1 MNTLIHDIKYAFR
14 QLRKSPGFT
23 AIALITLAIGIGAN
37 TIMFSVV
44 NALVFRPVQV
54 KESEKLVCCKIRNF
68 GLFGMM
74 SRNFGL
80 FGMMSYSA
88 CQMIRDDSQV
98 FSNLMVQDPGMEYVT
113 LAHGQTARQ
122 VGRMFVSANYFS
134 FLGVTPAF
142 GRGFLPEEEHQNA
155 PSVAVLSF
163 RAWQQL
169 GADPEMVGQHIR
181 VNGVSCVVI
190 GVAPEGF
197 TGVTH
202 LGPDL
207 WLPLG
212 SYLRVVRLSPGKKKH
227 SKEAIDLVGDWY
239 GYPEVVPV
247 GRLKPGLS
255 MSAAQAQLQALAPRL
270 KEKYPRKWKANCS
283 LYLHRLPRLAIFND
297 DLAGAWMAGISL
309 VLMGVSAA
317 VLLIACLNLAGMMIV
332 QGARRHREIAV
343 RLALGGSR
351 LQIIRQLLI
360 ESLLLALLGGILGL
374 LLAFWSTRVLN
385 NWIADLQGPM
395 DFGAAL
401 RVGLNV
407 RVLLVTLGFC
417 LIATILFGLRPAL
430 GLSRRD
436 IVSELKESGGIML
449 QPFKRKR
456 GRLSVVCQIA
466 LTVVLVMGAALF
478 TRGAVK
484 ALRPSSDFSF
494 NGKLLVKL
502 DTFSAGYDS
511 ARSQQVYETL
521 VERLRSFPGI
531 LAVSLSASFP
541 FAGGGGGY
549 GGIVREYVPGIENDK
564 SRESRPPRRRVK
576 GAPEV
581 HKVGADYFEAMG
593 MLLLQGRPLRR
604 LDSVPDAEK
613 VVIIDEQIARRL
625 RPNDNALGCLITF
638 GGEASPY
645 RVVGIVPT
653 LRIAS
658 DDDIPSPQIYLPMA
672 ADSPPTFIQIRVA
685 ETLHENEVALQ
696 EEIRTAI
703 REIDPQLPILLLKS
717 LADCYHYNP
726 SVWMATISAKLAAI
740 FGAMALFLAS
750 LGIYA
755 VKGYM
760 VASRT
765 RDIGIRKALG
775 ATHRDIMGM
784 VFREGLVLTIT
795 GLIVGLLLGL
805 GTARLIRSM
814 LYGIQPVDLVSIIV
828 TVALLGVTS
837 LLASYIPARRAAKI
851 DPMEALRYE

>member
-1 MNTLIHDIKYAFR
+1 MKTIWQDIRYGFR
-14 QLRKSPGFT
+14 MLRKNPGFT

-74 SRNFGL
+74 S
-80 FGMMSYSA
+80 YSA
-88 CQMIRDDSQV
+88 YQMIRDDSQV
-98 FSNLMVQDPGMEYVT
+98 FSNLMVRDSGLEYVT
-113 LAHGQTARQ
+113 LAHGQKARQ
-122 VGRMFVSANYFS
+122 VCRMFVSANYFS

-142 GRGFLPEEEHQNA
+142 GRGFLPEEERQDS

-163 RAWQQL
+163 RAWQRL

-212 SYLRVVRLSPGKKKH
+212 SYLRVVRLSPGKKKPG
-227 SKEAIDLVGDWY
+227 KEVMDLVGDWW
-239 GYPEVVPV
+239 GYPDVVPV
-247 GRLKPGLS
+247 GRLKPGLR

-270 KEKYPRKWKANCS
+270 KEKYPKRWKANCS
-283 LYLHRLPRLAIFND
+283 LYLHRPPRLAIFND
-297 DLAGAWMAGISL
+297 DSEGPWLAGISL

-317 VLLIACLNLAGMMIV
+317 VLLIACLNLASMTIV
-332 QGARRHREIAV
+332 QGARRNREIAV

-351 LQIIRQLLI
+351 ILIIRQLLT
-360 ESLLLALLGGILGL
+360 ESLLLALLGGAFGL
-374 LLAFWSTRVLN
+374 LLAFWGTRALN
-385 NWIADLQGPM
+385 TWIAVLQGPI
-395 DFGAAL
+395 DIGAVL

-436 IVSELKESGGIML
+436 IVSELKESGSVTL
-449 QPFKRKR
+449 LSFKRKR
-456 GRLSVVCQIA
+456 GRLSMLCQIA
-466 LTVVLVMGAALF
+466 LAVVLVMGAALF

-484 ALRPSSDFSF
+484 ALRPSSEFSF
-494 NGKLLVKL
+494 DGKLLVKL
-502 DTFSAGYDS
+502 DTYAAGYDL

-521 VERLRSFPGI
+521 VDRLRSLPGI
-531 LAVSLSASFP
+531 RAVSLSASFP
-541 FAGGGGGY
+541 FAGSGGY
-549 GGIVREYVPGIENDK
+549 GGVIREYVPSVEND
-564 SRESRPPRRRVK
+564 RDHESGGRLRRVK

-593 MLLLQGRPLRR
+593 MPLFQGRPLQR

-613 VVIIDEQIARRL
+613 VVIVDEQIARRL
-625 RPNDNALGCLITF
+625 RPDGNALGCLITF
-638 GGEASPY
+638 GGETSPY

-653 LRIAS
+653 LRIATDS
-658 DDDIPSPQIYLPMA
+658 DAPSPQIYLPMA
-672 ADSPPTFIQIRVA
+672 AGSLPNFIHIRIA
-685 ETLHENEVALQ
+685 ETLHENEVDLQ
-696 EEIRTAI
+696 ENTRILI

-717 LADCYHYNP
+717 LADCYYDNP
-726 SVWMATISAKLAAI
+726 SVWMATIGAKLAAI
-740 FGAMALFLAS
+740 FGVMALFLAS

-775 ATHRDIMGM
+775 ATQRDIMSM
-784 VFREGLVLTIT
+784 VIREGTVLTVA
-795 GLIVGLLLGL
+795 GLLVGLLLGF
-805 GTARLIRSM
+805 GIARLIHS
-814 LYGIQPVDLVSIIV
+814 LFYGISPTDPVSIVTTIV
-828 TVALLGVTS
+828 LLGAAS
-837 LLASYIPARRAAKI
+837 LLAGYFPARRAAKI

>member
-1 MNTLIHDIKYAFR
+1 MAALWQDIRYGMR
-14 QLRKSPGFT
+14 MLRKSPGFT
-23 AIALITLAIGIGAN
+23 TIALITLAIGIGAN
-37 TIMFSVV
+37 TIMFSIV

-54 KESEKLVCCKIRNF
+54 TEPEKLVCCKIHNF
-68 GLFGMM
+68 GLGMM
-74 SRNFGL
+74 P
-80 FGMMSYSA
+80 YSA
-88 CQMIRDDSQV
+88 YHIIRDDSPI
-98 FSNLMVQDPGMEYVT
+98 FSNLMVQDDGLGYVT

-122 VGRMFVSANYFS
+122 VCGMFVSANYFS
-134 FLGVTPAF
+134 FLGVHPAF
-142 GRGFLPEEEHQNA
+142 GRGFLSEEERQDA
-155 PSVAVLSF
+155 PSVTVLSY
-163 RAWQQL
+163 RAWQRM
-169 GADPEMVGQHIR
+169 GADPEMAGQHVR
-181 VNGVSCVVI
+181 VNGVSCEVI

-212 SYLRVVRLSPGKKKH
+212 SYLRVVRLSRGVKKPGK
-227 SKEAIDLVGDWY
+227 EASDWW
-239 GYPEVVPV
+239 GYPDVIPV

-270 KEKYPRKWKANCS
+270 KEKYPRQWKANCS
-283 LYLHRLPRLAIFND
+283 LYLHRPPRFAIFND
-297 DLAGAWMAGISL
+297 DREGAAMAGFSL
-309 VLMGVSAA
+309 ILMGVSAA

-343 RLALGGSR
+343 RLALGGGR

-360 ESLLLALLGGILGL
+360 ESLLLALLGGAFGL
-374 LLAFWSTRVLN
+374 LLAFCSTRALN
-385 NWIADLQGPM
+385 NWIAAVQGPI
-395 DFGAAL
+395 DAGAAL

-436 IVSELKESGGIML
+436 IVGELKESGNVML
-449 QPFKRKR
+449 MPLKRKR
-456 GRLSVVCQIA
+456 VHLSLLCQIA
-466 LTVVLVMGAALF
+466 LAVVLVMGAALF

-484 ALRPSSDFSF
+484 ALRPNSDFSF

-502 DTFSAGYDS
+502 DTFAAGYDT

-521 VERLRSFPGI
+521 VGRLRSLPGI
-531 LAVSLSASFP
+531 RAVSLSASFP
-541 FAGGGGGY
+541 FAEGGRSGY
-549 GGIVREYVPGIENDK
+549 GGIVREYVPGIENDRD
-564 SRESRPPRRRVK
+564 RESGGPPRLVK
-576 GAPEV
+576 GAPVV
-581 HKVGADYFEAMG
+581 HMVEADYFEALG
-593 MLLLQGRPLRR
+593 MPLLQGRPLQR
-604 LDSVPDAEK
+604 LDSVPGAEK
-613 VVIIDEQIARRL
+613 VVIVDEQIARRL

-638 GGEASPY
+638 GWETSPY

-653 LRIAS
+653 LRIAT
-658 DDDIPSPQIYLPMA
+658 DDDIPSTQMYLPMA
-672 ADSPPTFIQIRVA
+672 ADSRPTFIQIRVA
-685 ETLHENEVALQ
+685 ETLDDNEVALQ
-696 EEIRTAI
+696 ENIRTFI

-717 LADCYHYNP
+717 LADCYNDNLT
-726 SVWMATISAKLAAI
+726 VWMATIGAKLAAI

-775 ATHRDIMGM
+775 ATHGNIMSM
-784 VFREGLVLTIT
+784 VFREGLVLTIA
-795 GLIVGLLLGL
+795 GLIIGLLLGL
-805 GTARLIRSM
+805 GAARLIRSL
-814 LYGIQPVDLVSIIV
+814 LYGVDPVDPLSIAMAVI
-828 TVALLGVTS
+828 LLGLTS
-837 LLASYIPARRAAKI
+837 MLASYIPARRAAKI

>member
-1 MNTLIHDIKYAFR
+1 MITIWQDIRYGFR
-14 QLRKSPGFT
+14 MLTKSPGFT

-68 GLFGMM
+68 GLGMM
-74 SRNFGL
+74 P
-80 FGMMSYSA
+80 YSA
-88 CQMIRDDSQV
+88 YQTIRDDSPV
-98 FSNLMVQDPGMEYVT
+98 FSNLMVQDDGLGYVT
-113 LAHGQTARQ
+113 LAHEETAGQ
-122 VGRMFVSANYFS
+122 VCRMFVSANYFS
-134 FLGVTPAF
+134 FLGVKPAF
-142 GRGFLPEEEHQNA
+142 GRGFLPEEERQDA
-155 PSVAVLSF
+155 PSVTVLSY
-163 RAWQQL
+163 RAWQRL
-169 GADPEMVGQHIR
+169 GADPEMVGQHVR
-181 VNGVSCVVI
+181 VNSVSCEVI

-212 SYLRVVRLSPGKKKH
+212 NFLRVVRLSRGVNRPGKET
-227 SKEAIDLVGDWY
+227 SDW
-239 GYPEVVPV
+239 GYPGVVPV

-255 MSAAQAQLQALAPRL
+255 MSAAQAQLQALSPRL
-270 KEKYPRKWKANCS
+270 KEKYPRQLKANCS
-283 LYLHRLPRLAIFND
+283 LYLHHPPKFAIIND
-297 DLAGAWMAGISL
+297 DREGAAMSGFSL
-309 VLMGVSAA
+309 ILMGVSAA

-351 LQIIRQLLI
+351 ILIIRQLLI
-360 ESLLLALLGGILGL
+360 ESLLLALLGGAFGL
-374 LLAFWSTRVLN
+374 LLAFCSTRALN
-385 NWIADLQGPM
+385 TWIAALQGPL
-395 DFGAAL
+395 DTWAAL
-401 RVGLNV
+401 RVGINMP
-407 RVLLVTLGFC
+407 VLAVTLGFC
-417 LIATILFGLRPAL
+417 LIATILFGLMPAL

-436 IVSELKESGGIML
+436 IVSELKESGSVTL
-449 QPFKRKR
+449 LSFKRKR
-456 GRLSVVCQIA
+456 GRLSMLCQIA
-466 LTVVLVMGAALF
+466 LAVVLVMGAALF

-484 ALRPSSDFSF
+484 ALRPNSDFSF

-502 DTFSAGYDS
+502 DTFSAGYDI

-531 LAVSLSASFP
+531 RTVSLSASFP
-541 FAGGGGGY
+541 FAEGGHIGY
-549 GGIVREYVPGIENDK
+549 GGIVREYVPGIENERD
-564 SRESRPPRRRVK
+564 RERGGPPRLVK
-576 GAPEV
+576 GGPEV
-581 HKVGADYFEAMG
+581 HPVGADYFEALG
-593 MLLLQGRPLRR
+593 MPLFQGRPLHR

-625 RPNDNALGCLITF
+625 RPNGNALGCLITF
-638 GGEASPY
+638 GWETSPY

-653 LRIAS
+653 LRIATDS
-658 DDDIPSPQIYLPMA
+658 DVPSPQIYLPISS
-672 ADSPPTFIQIRVA
+672 DSRPTFIHIRAA
-685 ETLHENEVALQ
+685 ETLPENEVALQ
-696 EEIRTAI
+696 EKIRTVI

-717 LADCYHYNP
+717 LADCYYDNP
-726 SVWMATISAKLAAI
+726 SVWMATIGAKLAAI

-765 RDIGIRKALG
+765 QDIGIRKALG

-784 VFREGLVLTIT
+784 VIREGIVLTVT
-795 GLIVGLLLGL
+795 GLIVGLFLALATGRLIGSLLYGVDPVDALSIAVAVILLGL
-805 GTARLIRSM
+805 ASM
-814 LYGIQPVDLVSIIV
+814 
-828 TVALLGVTS
+828 
-837 LLASYIPARRAAKI
+837 LASYIPARRAAKI

>member
-1 MNTLIHDIKYAFR
+1 MGTILQDIQYGIR
-14 QLRKSPGFT
+14 MLRKNPGFT

-68 GLFGMM
+68 GLGMTP
-74 SRNFGL
+74 
-80 FGMMSYSA
+80 YSA
-88 CQMIRDDSQV
+88 YQMIRDDSQV
-98 FSNLMVQDPGMEYVT
+98 FSNLMVQDDGIGYVT
-113 LAHGQTARQ
+113 LAHGQKARQ
-122 VGRMFVSANYFS
+122 VCGMFVSANYFS
-134 FLGVTPAF
+134 FLGLTPAF
-142 GRGFLPEEEHQNA
+142 GRGFLPEEERQDA
-155 PSVAVLSF
+155 PSVTVLSF
-163 RAWQQL
+163 RAWQRL
-169 GADPEMVGQHIR
+169 GADPEIVGQHVR
-181 VNGVSCVVI
+181 VNGVSCEVI

-212 SYLRVVRLSPGKKKH
+212 SHLRVVRLSRGENRPGK
-227 SKEAIDLVGDWY
+227 EATDWW
-239 GYPEVVPV
+239 GYPDVIPV
-247 GRLKPGLS
+247 GILKPGLS
-255 MSAAQAQLQALAPRL
+255 MSAAQAQLQALTPRL
-270 KEKYPRKWKANCS
+270 KEKYPRRWKANCS
-283 LYLHRLPRLAIFND
+283 LYLHRPPRFAIFND
-297 DLAGAWMAGISL
+297 DREGAAMSGFSL

-351 LQIIRQLLI
+351 ILIIRQLLI
-360 ESLLLALLGGILGL
+360 ESLLLALLGGAFGL
-374 LLAFWSTRVLN
+374 LLAFWGTRALN
-385 NWIADLQGPM
+385 TWIAVLQGPL
-395 DFGAAL
+395 DIGAAL
-401 RVGLNV
+401 RVGLNL
-407 RVLLVTLGFC
+407 RVLVVTLGFC

-436 IVSELKESGGIML
+436 LVSELKESGSIML

-456 GRLSVVCQIA
+456 GRLSLLCQIA
-466 LTVVLVMGAALF
+466 LAVVLVMGAALF

-484 ALRPSSDFSF
+484 ALRPNSDFSF

-502 DTFSAGYDS
+502 DTFAAGYDI

-521 VERLRSFPGI
+521 VGRLRSLPGI
-531 LAVSLSASFP
+531 KTVSLSASFP
-541 FAGGGGGY
+541 FAEGGSGGY
-549 GGIVREYVPGIENDK
+549 GGTIREYVPGIENDN
-564 SRESRPPRRRVK
+564 SRESGAPPRPVK

-581 HKVGADYFEAMG
+581 HTVGADYFEAMG
-593 MLLLQGRPLRR
+593 MPLLQGRPLHR
-604 LDSVPDAEK
+604 LDSAPDAEK
-613 VVIIDEQIARRL
+613 VVIIDEQIARRI
-625 RPNDNALGCLITF
+625 RPNGNALGCLITY
-638 GGEASPY
+638 GWKRPPY

-653 LRIAS
+653 LRIAT
-658 DDDIPSPQIYLPMA
+658 DNEVPSPQIYLPMA
-672 ADSPPTFIQIRVA
+672 ADSRPAFIQIRVA

-696 EEIRTAI
+696 EKIRTVI

-717 LADCYHYNP
+717 LADCYYDNP
-726 SVWMATISAKLAAI
+726 FVWMATIGAKLAAI

-784 VFREGLVLTIT
+784 VFREGTALTLAGLV
-795 GLIVGLLLGL
+795 VGLLLGL
-805 GTARLIRSM
+805 GIARLIGSL
-814 LYGIQPVDLVSIIV
+814 LYGVGPVDIISIAAAIV
-828 TVALLGVTS
+828 FLGAAS
-837 LLASYIPARRAAKI
+837 LLAGYFPARRAARI

>member
-1 MNTLIHDIKYAFR
+1 MMGTILQDIRYGMR
-14 QLRKSPGFT
+14 MLRKNPGFM

-44 NALVFRPVQV
+44 NALLFRPTQV
-54 KESEKLVCCKIRNF
+54 KESEKLVCCKIHNF
-68 GLFGMM
+68 GFLGMM
-74 SRNFGL
+74 P
-80 FGMMSYSA
+80 YSA
-88 CQMIRDDSQV
+88 YHIIRDDSPI
-98 FSNLMVQDPGMEYVT
+98 FSNLMVQDSGMGYVT

-122 VGRMFVSANYFS
+122 VCGLFVSANYFS

-142 GRGFLPEEEHQNA
+142 GRGFLPEEEHQGA

-163 RAWQQL
+163 RAWQRL
-169 GADPEMVGQHIR
+169 GADPEMVGQHVR
-181 VNGVSCVVI
+181 VNGVSCEVI
-190 GVAPEGF
+190 GVAPKGF

-212 SYLRVVRLSPGKKKH
+212 SYLRVVCLSRGKNRPGKEG
-227 SKEAIDLVGDWY
+227 SDR
-239 GYPEVVPV
+239 GYPDVIPV

-255 MSAAQAQLQALAPRL
+255 MSAAQAQLQVLTPRL
-270 KEKYPRKWKANCS
+270 KEKFPRQWKANCS
-283 LYLHRLPRLAIFND
+283 LYLHRPPRLVIVND
-297 DLAGAWMAGISL
+297 DREGAWMAGFSL

-317 VLLIACLNLAGMMIV
+317 VLLIACLNLASMMIV

-360 ESLLLALLGGILGL
+360 ESLLLALLGGAFGL
-374 LLAFWSTRVLN
+374 LLAFWGTRALN
-385 NWIADLQGPM
+385 NWIAVLQGPI

-436 IVSELKESGGIML
+436 IVGELKESGNVML
-449 QPFKRKR
+449 MPLKRKR
-456 GRLSVVCQIA
+456 VHLSLLCQIA
-466 LTVVLVMGAALF
+466 LAVVLVMGAALF
-478 TRGAVK
+478 TRSAVK
-484 ALRPSSDFSF
+484 ALRPNSDFSF

-502 DTFSAGYDS
+502 DTFAAGYDL

-521 VERLRSFPGI
+521 VDRLRSFPGI
-531 LAVSLSASFP
+531 RAVSLSASFP
-541 FAGGGGGY
+541 FAEGGRSGY
-549 GGIVREYVPGIENDK
+549 GGIVREYVPGIENDRD
-564 SRESRPPRRRVK
+564 RESGGPPRLVK
-576 GAPEV
+576 GGPFV
-581 HKVGADYFEAMG
+581 HMVEADYFEALG
-593 MLLLQGRPLRR
+593 MPLLQGRPLQR

-638 GGEASPY
+638 GWETSPY

-653 LRIAS
+653 LRIAT
-658 DDDIPSPQIYLPMA
+658 DDDIPFTQMYLPMA
-672 ADSPPTFIQIRVA
+672 ADSRPTFIQIRVA
-685 ETLHENEVALQ
+685 ETLDENEVALQ
-696 EEIRTAI
+696 ENIRTFI

-717 LADCYHYNP
+717 LADCYYENP
-726 SVWMATISAKLAAI
+726 FVWMATIGAKLAAI

-765 RDIGIRKALG
+765 SEFGIRKALG
-775 ATHRDIMGM
+775 ATHGNIISM
-784 VFREGLVLTIT
+784 VFREGLVLTIA
-795 GLIVGLLLGL
+795 GLMVGLLLGL
-805 GTARLIRSM
+805 GIARLIASL
-814 LYGIQPVDLVSIIV
+814 LYGVDPVDPVSIAV
-828 TVALLGVTS
+828 AVALLGAAS
-837 LLASYIPARRAAKI
+837 LLASYFPARRAAKI